1 MAPSRAPDVYDRSR
15 CLMTPLVIAL
25 VSLIFSSAASESD
38 ASFPVPKYLD
48 YNETT
53 TFLHNLAIKHRS
65 LASVYSIGKS
75 VQGRELWVLKITT
88 DPNVRSIG
96 KPLFR
101 YTANIHGNEALGRQ
115 LLLYLAE
122 YMLENYG
129 NDSRI
134 TRLVNNTE
142 LHFCPSLN
150 PDGYANASEGDCEGA
165 SRDSGRFNSHI
176 VDLNGNFPGM
186 ETDLTKMTV
195 GREPETLAIMKWSVL
210 NPFVLSASL
219 HGGLVVVVYPY
230 DYRSPDA
237 PMDSPNLTPDDDV
250 FRHLAGTYAR
260 KHSDMFRSPQ
270 CQEYFD
276 GGITNGAEWIPVSGS
291 MQDFSYIYT
300 NCYEVTLEISCCKY
314 PMANTLV
321 SEWEK
326 NKNALLSYM
335 EQVHMGVKGVVKEF
349 RTGKAIA
356 KATVVVQG
364 INHNITTTERGEF
377 WRLLLPGQ
385 YSLIVSS
392 PGYESTVRRNI
403 TVMTGAATWVDVVL
417 TPVPTTKPPKQY
429 APLDTDFVF
438 TTKPE
443 FKHHSQEELV
453 AIFTNVT
460 EKCPA
465 ITRLFS
471 IGKSVEDR
479 DLYFLEFSD
488 NPGRHEPGEPEFKY
502 VANIHGNE
510 VIGREAV
517 LLLAQLLC
525 EQYGKSRRL
534 TTLVNN
540 TRIFLMASMNP
551 DGYERANVGDYNSVV
566 GRFNAHNVD
575 LNRNFPDQYQPEKA
589 HHPREPETRAMMN
602 FIVARPI
609 VLSASLHGG
618 ALVANYPYDG
628 NKEKVERIYSAT
640 PDDSLFRYLAR
651 TYARAHPTMSLGKP
665 CPKGPMDDAFKDGIT
680 NGAAWYNVYGG
691 MQDFNYLH
699 SNSYELTIEMGC
711 YKYPPASDLPKYWDE
726 HKHALVTFMEK
737 VHQGVKGF
745 VKDEDGLPVP
755 NATIHVLGIHHDVH
769 SAVDGDFWRLLMP
782 ATYSVR
788 AYVDGFPLPVQRVTV
803 LEGNA
808 TWANFTV
815 DRRYAKWSREH
826 DFLIGENGEPK
837 YLGADELA
845 NLLMQLRQ
853 NYSDIVEVK
862 DSFGPPGETALQFL
876 RITVPSKKMK
886 PEVVLIGG
894 LNGGRPAGR
903 EMLIRLARHLVTGY
917 RLRSQR
923 IVDLLEKVVVHIVPS
938 VDKAGFSHTE
948 EGICDSDPSEELN
961 MEDHFSSEFTGQ
973 YPIVEAVKEG
983 LGVSHY
989 VAGLVLDTGG
999 IGVRIALN
1007 ETNSGLLDNMTMDG
1021 LVAGFQKRID
1031 QSKCGKELRPVQ
1043 DGSLLQYAYNKH
1055 GTLMASVLLDC
1066 CDFPTRK
1073 EIPKLWMR
1081 TLHPILEFLEAAK
1094 TSVHGSVTDEYGT
1107 TLTKATVG
1115 VHTSKRPI
1123 ETTSGAFCLAVP
1135 PGKVVLTASA
1145 SEFEMRVERVTVLA
1159 GEGTSLVLVLEPD
1172 TYEHKYHSYTEAL
1185 QLLRYI
1191 AHKYPNTTYLYSLGS
1206 SAGGRD
1212 LPALVLG
1219 ATPRVHR
1226 PGVPEI
1232 RLQAGLAGGLQLA
1245 ATEML
1250 LHLAHSL
1257 ATRYKHNSLVTQIM
1271 ASARIHIAPMLDPDG
1286 ITNSSIGKCD
1296 ANESGPSGSNLFFM
1310 FDGSSSRPEVRAVQQ
1325 WTDRYHFVTSL
1336 NVLTGG
1342 LAMAL
1347 PKGAGAIDMAVLRR
1361 LAKTYAYHNDDML
1374 NGAFACG
1381 KKSYNTS
1388 NGILPESADLGH
1400 LNGSVMDFSYRNSGT
1415 YETAAFI
1422 SCCPAPN
1429 ISEFS
1434 ALWVQNKQSILNYLL
1449 QATQGLVGYV
1459 RTKSR
1464 DPIPGANISIEGQ
1477 PLHRP
1482 STKLGEFWV
1491 PLGEG
1496 SYQVVI
1502 SAPDFYTMTK
1512 IVEVYA
1518 GRSTTVE
1525 FLLQENIVIAGLPK
1539 HVFVVLTGSLVL
1551 LLMVSALCLY
1561 TVVMSQRQPER
1572 AGFMPVQSNG
1582 GTLFDDDD
1590 DDDDG
1595 IGQRKSRKSANNS
1608 GSGGSVHSKLL
1619 KAAEYHDDTS
1629 SEDEIY
1635 NTRNWKSSAKSI

>member
-1 MAPSRAPDVYDRSR
+1 MANMAPSLGPDVYGRAR
-15 CLMTPLVIAL
+15 CLICLLVIAL
-25 VSLIFSSAASESD
+25 VTLVFASAVSANDE
-38 ASFPVPKYLD
+38 AFPVPRYLD
-48 YNETT
+48 YNATT
-53 TFLHNLAIKHRS
+53 DFLHSLASKHRS

-75 VQGRELWVLKITT
+75 ANGRQIWVLKITT
-88 DPNVRSIG
+88 DAHVRGIG
-96 KPLFR
+96 KPLFS

-115 LLLYLAE
+115 LLLYLVE
-122 YMLENYG
+122 YMLDNYG
-129 NDSRI
+129 TDSRI
-134 TRLVNNTE
+134 TRLINNTE

-150 PDGYANASEGDCEGA
+150 PDGFANASEGDCEGA
-165 SRDSGRFNSHI
+165 NRDSGRFNSHI
-176 VDLNGNFPGM
+176 VDLNSNFPGSGA
-186 ETDLTKMTV
+186 DLTTMTA
-195 GREPETLAIMKWSVL
+195 GREPETLAIMTWLVS

-219 HGGLVVVVYPY
+219 HSGLVVALYPY

-237 PMDSPNLTPDDDV
+237 PKDSPNLTPDDEV
-250 FRHLAGTYAR
+250 FRHLASTYAR
-260 KHSDMFRSPQ
+260 THSDMFRSPQ

-276 GGITNGAEWIPVSGS
+276 GGISNGAEWLSVSGS
-291 MQDFSYIYT
+291 MQDFSYLYT
-300 NCYEVTLEISCCKY
+300 NCFEITLEISCCKY
-314 PMANTLV
+314 PRANTLV

-349 RTGKAIA
+349 GTGKAIP
-356 KATVVVQG
+356 KATVTVQG
-364 INHNITTTERGEF
+364 IQHNITTTDRGEF
-377 WRLLLPGQ
+377 WRLLVPGNYALQ
-385 YSLIVSS
+385 VSS
-392 PGYESTVRRNI
+392 PGYESTVRRNV
-403 TVMTGAATWVDVVL
+403 TVMTGAATWVDVILMPLASV
-417 TPVPTTKPPKQY
+417 TKPPKQN
-429 APLDTDFVF
+429 APIDSDFEF
-438 TTKPE
+438 STKPE
-443 FKHHSQEELV
+443 FKHHSHEELV

-460 EKCPA
+460 EKCPS
-465 ITRLFS
+465 ITRMFS

-479 DLYFLEFSD
+479 DLYFLEISD

-510 VIGREAV
+510 VVGREAV

-534 TTLVNN
+534 TTLVNS
-540 TRIFLMASMNP
+540 TRIYLMASMNP
-551 DGYERANVGDYNSVV
+551 DGYERAHVNDYNSVV
-566 GRFNAHNVD
+566 GRFNAHNID
-575 LNRNFPDQYQPEKA
+575 LNRNFPDQYEPEKA
-589 HHPREPETRAMMN
+589 HHPREPETVAMMN

-609 VLSASLHGG
+609 VLSGSLHGG

-651 TYARAHPTMSLGKP
+651 TYAKAHPTMSLGKP

-711 YKYPPASDLPKYWDE
+711 YKYPPASELPKFWNE
-726 HKHALVTFMEK
+726 HKHALVTLMEK

-745 VKDEDGLPVP
+745 VKDENGLPVP
-755 NATIHVLGIHHDVH
+755 NATIHVLGVHHDVH
-769 SAVDGDFWRLLMP
+769 SAVDGDYWRLLMP

-803 LEGNA
+803 VEGNA
-808 TWANFTV
+808 TSVNFTV
-815 DRRYAKWSREH
+815 NRRYAKWSREH

-837 YLGADELA
+837 YLGADELT

-862 DSFGPPGETALQFL
+862 DSFGSPGETALQFL
-876 RITVPSKKMK
+876 RITAPSKKVK

-894 LNGGRPAGR
+894 LNGARPAGR

-917 RLRSQR
+917 KLKSQR
-923 IVDLLEKVVVHIVPS
+923 IVDLLQKVVVHIVPS
-938 VDKAGFSHTE
+938 VDKAGFSHSE
-948 EGICDSDPSEELN
+948 EGICDSDPSDDGDT
-961 MEDHFSSEFTGQ
+961 EDHFGNEFHSQ
-973 YPIVEAVKEG
+973 FPVVEAVKEG

-999 IGVRIALN
+999 VGVRIALN
-1007 ETNSGLLDNMTMDG
+1007 ETNSGLLDNLTMDG
-1021 LVAGFQKRID
+1021 LVAGFRKLAPSQ
-1031 QSKCGKELRPVQ
+1031 CGKELKPVH
-1043 DGSLLQYAYNKH
+1043 DGSLLQYAYTKH

-1066 CDFPTRK
+1066 CDFPARK

-1081 TLHPILEFLEAAK
+1081 TLHPLLEFLEAAK
-1094 TSVHGSVTDEYGT
+1094 TSIHGSVTDEYGT

-1115 VHTSKRPI
+1115 VHTSRRPV

-1172 TYEHKYHSYTEAL
+1172 TYERKYHGYSEAL

-1191 AHKYPNTTYLYSLGS
+1191 AHKHPNTTYLYSLGS

-1232 RLQAGLAGGLQLA
+1232 RLQAGLAGGSQLA

-1250 LHLAHSL
+1250 LHLAHTL
-1257 ATRYKHNSLVTQIM
+1257 ATRYKHNSLITQIM
-1271 ASARIHIAPMLDPDG
+1271 ASSRIHIAPMLDPDG
-1286 ITNSSIGKCD
+1286 ITTSSIGHCD
-1296 ANESGPSGSNLFFM
+1296 SNESTTSDTNLFYM
-1310 FDGSSSRPEVRAVQQ
+1310 FDGSSSRPEVLAVQQ
-1325 WTDRYHFVTSL
+1325 WTQRYPFVTSL
-1336 NVLTGG
+1336 NILTGG

-1347 PKGAGAIDMAVLRR
+1347 PKNMGAIDTAVLKR
-1361 LAKTYAYHNDDML
+1361 LAKTYTYHNDEML
-1374 NGAFACG
+1374 GGAFACG
-1381 KKSYNTS
+1381 QKRYNTS
-1388 NGILPESADLGH
+1388 DGILSESADLGH
-1400 LNGSVMDFSYRNSGT
+1400 LNGSLMDFSYRETGT

-1422 SCCPAPN
+1422 SCCQAPN
-1429 ISEFS
+1429 ISKFS
-1434 ALWVQNKQSILNYLL
+1434 TLWVENKQSILNYLL

-1464 DPIPGANISIEGQ
+1464 DPIADANITIEGQ
-1477 PLHRP
+1477 PLHKP

-1491 PLGEG
+1491 PLQEG

-1502 SAPDFYTMTK
+1502 SAPDYYTMTK
-1512 IVEVYA
+1512 IVEVHP
-1518 GRSTTVE
+1518 GRAVTVE
-1525 FLLQENIVIAGLPK
+1525 FLLQENVVIAGLPK
-1539 HVFVVLTGSLVL
+1539 HVFVVLAGSLVL
-1551 LLMVSALCLY
+1551 LVMVTALCLY
-1561 TVVMSQRQPER
+1561 AVVMSQRQPER

-1590 DDDDG
+1590 DDDG
-1595 IGQRKSRKSANNS
+1595 IRQQKSRKA
-1608 GSGGSVHSKLL
+1608 SGGNAGSSVHSKLL
-1619 KAAEYHDDTS
+1619 KAAEYHDETS

-1635 NTRNWKSSAKSI
+1635 NTRNWKSSAK